1 MSLIKNLP
9 LLISGTI
16 IGIILYQSLMIAPS
30 INKLFDSQDASQY
43 LRYIW
48 PKFFIIVGLLSIVSL
63 IIIYFFNPSQKI
75 AKILYFFSL
84 ILMIICYLI
93 IPYMN
98 GAKDSLNET
107 TFSILH
113 ILSISM
119 TIATLFINIS
129 IYAFWKY

>member
-30 INKLFDSQDASQY
+30 INKLFDPQDASQY

-75 AKILYFFSL
+75 AKILYFISL
-84 ILMIICYLI
+84 ILMIISYLI

-113 ILSISM
+113 ILSILM
-119 TIATLFINIS
+119 TIAALFVNIS
-129 IYAFWKY
+129 IYSFWKY

>member
-30 INKLFDSQDASQY
+30 INKLFDPQDASQY

-63 IIIYFFNPSQKI
+63 IIIYLFNPSQKI

-113 ILSISM
+113 ILSILM
-119 TIATLFINIS
+119 TIAALFINIS

>member
-113 ILSISM
+113 ILSILM
-119 TIATLFINIS
+119 TIAALFINIS

>member
-63 IIIYFFNPSQKI
+63 IIIYLFNPSQKI

-119 TIATLFINIS
+119 TIAALFINIS

>member
-63 IIIYFFNPSQKI
+63 IIIYLFNPSQKI

-113 ILSISM
+113 ILSILM
-119 TIATLFINIS
+119 TIAALFINIS

>member
-63 IIIYFFNPSQKI
+63 IIIYLFNPSQKI